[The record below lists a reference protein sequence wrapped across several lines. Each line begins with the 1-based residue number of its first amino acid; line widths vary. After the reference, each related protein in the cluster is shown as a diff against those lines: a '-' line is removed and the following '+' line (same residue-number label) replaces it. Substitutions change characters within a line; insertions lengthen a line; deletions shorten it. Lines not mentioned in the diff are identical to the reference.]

1 MNKKYLELT
10 KLIRSKQND
19 HEILKCLSNYHE
31 NDIAGALELLNK
43 DEKSRLYSILDTE
56 TLAGV
61 LEYFTMENVSF
72 H

>member
-31 NDIAGALELLNK
+31 NDIADMLTGHRKLR
-43 DEKSRLYSILDTE
+43 KSSHIWMNHKST
-56 TLAGV
+56 
-61 LEYFTMENVSF
+61 FPNSPSKMPPK
-72 H
+72 

>member
-31 NDIAGALELLNK
+31 NDIADMLTVMTPKERKRKIYTHGKNHGLFGN
-43 DEKSRLYSILDTE
+43 SIS
-56 TLAGV
+56 G
-61 LEYFTMENVSF
+61 
-72 H
+72 

>member
-31 NDIAGALELLNK
+31 NDI
-43 DEKSRLYSILDTE
+43 SRKIYTK
-56 TLAGV
+56 
-61 LEYFTMENVSF
+61 
-72 H
+72 

>member
-31 NDIAGALELLNK
+31 NDIADMLTVMTRKETYLYASGA
-43 DEKSRLYSILDTE
+43 TE
-56 TLAGV
+56 NCGNLRISG
-61 LEYFTMENVSF
+61 
-72 H
+72 

>member
-31 NDIAGALELLNK
+31 NDIADMLTVMTPKERANWSVRPEPMTIFQPFMYWMNP
-43 DEKSRLYSILDTE
+43 
-56 TLAGV
+56 
-61 LEYFTMENVSF
+61 
-72 H
+72 